1 MRKTTLIVAA
11 MLLVIVARSQRLP
24 DVSSIKLDKKE
35 DFNAT
40 ANDAAFQASSYLLTT
55 PIEKNNAD
63 RDLAGAY
70 LLKWMKGTPDFY
82 FSLDEDA
89 AELAERDNA
98 LFIVFMAAMTK
109 YVLENKADSKD
120 QNKIKL
126 NAVKSIVAY
135 AKDEKNRVKI
145 NGELK
150 KAIEA
155 DVYYKINGI
164 NLQIL
169 STTGRF
175 IFYIRDRANHRSN
188 EVTTPAFTINK

>member
-11 MLLVIVARSQRLP
+11 TLLVIVARSQRLP

-40 ANDAAFQASSYLLTT
+40 ANDAALQASSYLLTT

-98 LFIVFMAAMTK
+98 LFIIFMAAMTK
-109 YVLENKADSKD
+109 YVL
-120 QNKIKL
+120 QNPSDASDIKKVKL
-126 NAVKSIVAY
+126 NSVKILIEY
-135 AKDEKNRVKI
+135 AKDPKN
-145 NGELK
+145 NANADLK
-150 KAIEA
+150 K
-155 DVYYKINGI
+155 
-164 NLQIL
+164 
-169 STTGRF
+169 
-175 IFYIRDRANHRSN
+175 
-188 EVTTPAFTINK
+188 TI